1 MGSGEARP
9 RSPCSIGVKASIGAK
24 NKLLLQQRQNQVAII
39 LHRSAGICLAVMLLM
54 HQNECLDGV
63 RQAAAYVA
71 KHAVEEQVQWL
82 MGAPAGCFQSAQPT
96 VALA

>member
-1 MGSGEARP
+1 M
-9 RSPCSIGVKASIGAK
+9 
-24 NKLLLQQRQNQVAII
+24 I

-63 RQAAAYVA
+63 WQAAAYVK

-82 MGAPAGCFQSAQPT
+82 MGAPAGYFESAQT
-96 VALA
+96 TAALAKTLPQSYPEFSCISVNAKTTQLCHV